1 MRKGFFVT
9 LFTLGLLCLGGCG
22 SMLATMDM
30 NTIEEDE
37 GERTLGRMI
46 EDENIETKALVNIH
60 DANEAFDG
68 TNIKI
73 VSYNGYVLIAG
84 QVANQALKDQATRV
98 VKEVRGVRRI
108 YNELE
113 IAAPSSAM
121 TRTSDTWITTKVKS
135 YLLGS
140 FDIEGTRVKVVT
152 EDGVVY
158 LMGLATPAEAERVAA
173 EAADI
178 GGVQKVVKLFELL
191 Q

>member
-22 SMLATMDM
+22 SMLATMEM

>member
-22 SMLATMDM
+22 SMLATMEM

-68 TNIKI
+68 TNIKV

-84 QVANQALKDQATRV
+84 QVTSEALKDQATRV

-158 LMGLATPAEAERVAA
+158 LMGLATPAEAERIAA

>member
-22 SMLATMDM
+22 SMLATMEM

-68 TNIKI
+68 TNIKV

-84 QVANQALKDQATRV
+84 QVASEALKDQATRV

-158 LMGLATPAEAERVAA
+158 LMGLATPAEAERIAA